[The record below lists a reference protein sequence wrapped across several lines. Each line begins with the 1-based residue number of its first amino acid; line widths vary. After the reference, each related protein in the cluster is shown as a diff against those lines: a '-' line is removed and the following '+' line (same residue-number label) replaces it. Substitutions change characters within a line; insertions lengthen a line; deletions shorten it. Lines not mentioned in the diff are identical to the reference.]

1 MSPLADLALCM
12 GPSTNCQFLTNIALQ
27 FENTGTY
34 SWKVDCSLAP
44 TTSNAGYG
52 MQIIDDATG
61 QYQYSTQFGIVADTV
76 ACSGSQ
82 PSSSGG
88 PSSATDST
96 TAPSGSPTSGGGH
109 TRTGHSGSG
118 SGSMTTSTT
127 SAGSAP
133 SGTGS
138 GPAPTGPAGGY
149 GLNSTSTAYVVPTGP
164 AGGSQPAATPA
175 GSSGASSVARS
186 VGGVAVA
193 VLAAGVFLAWA

>member
-82 PSSSGG
+82 PSRGG
-88 PSSATDST
+88 PWWAPDST

-118 SGSMTTSTT
+118 SMTTSTT
-127 SAGSAP
+127 GAGSAP

-138 GPAPTGPAGGY
+138 GTAPTGPAGGY

-175 GSSGASSVARS
+175 GSSGASSVARG